1 MPEGDT
7 IFRTAR
13 SMGRA
18 LTGKPITG
26 FRSNYALLTRFHD
39 DTPITGRT
47 VDRVESRGKW
57 LLIHLSGG
65 ATLVTHM
72 LMNGSW
78 HLYRI
83 GERWRRPARDMRIV
97 LENREYQAVAFTV
110 PVARI
115 YTAQALAREKR
126 IPPVGADVL
135 SQDFD
140 PAAAAIRLRAYAGE
154 EVGDVLLH
162 QQVLAG
168 VGNVFKSEVC
178 FVESVNPFSLV
189 SALHDE
195 QVAALIRTSQRLV
208 AANVLEDAADTIV
221 TYRGQQRLTTHRS
234 DPSESLWVYGRSAQP
249 CRRCGN
255 QIRHRLQGPDARVTF
270 WCQVCQPMPD
280 GSEIDGDCR

>member
-13 SMGRA
+13 SIGRA
-18 LTGKPITG
+18 FTGKLITG
-26 FRSNYALLTRFHD
+26 FRSNYPLLTRFHD
-39 DTPITGRT
+39 DTPITGQT

-57 LLIHLSGG
+57 LLIHLSSG

-78 HLYRI
+78 HLYRP
-83 GERWRRPARDMRIV
+83 GERWRKPARDMRIV
-97 LENREYQAVAFTV
+97 LENRDYQAVAFTV

-126 IPPVGADVL
+126 IPPPGADVL
-135 SQDFD
+135 SEDFD
-140 PAAAAIRLRAYAGE
+140 PVAATTRLRAYAGE
-154 EVGDVLLH
+154 EIGDVLLH

-178 FVESVNPFSLV
+178 FVEGVNPFCP
-189 SALHDE
+189 
-195 QVAALIRTSQRLV
+195 VAALTGQQVADLIRTAQSLV
-208 AANVLEDAADTIV
+208 AANVLEDSANMTV
-221 TYRGQQRLTTHRS
+221 TYRGQQRRTTRNS
-234 DPSESLWVYGRSAQP
+234 SPQESLWVYGRSGAP

-255 QIRHRLQGPDARVTF
+255 AIRHRLQGPDARVTF
-270 WCQVCQPMPD
+270 WCQTCQPMPD
-280 GSEIDGDCR
+280 GSS